1 MRLKDLNLEQQLIFC
16 DKYIITPNELLLL
29 EIILLAQEGEQ
40 PEIVYNYFN
49 ANVDARGL
57 TRPMLE
63 RLQAVGIINKTY
75 KIPQKGERLNI
86 YDIPINKNVV
96 KDFFKCSFEMGK
108 ELFENY
114 PMFGLINGEPVGIRS
129 VSKKFD
135 SLEDFYRYYGKS
147 ISWKPDKHKYIME
160 LVSWAKDNNLLVTT
174 LANFVIDH
182 KWEELEALRNGEI
195 ANIDFNAVKQL

>member
-1 MRLKDLNLEQQLIFC
+1 MKDLNLEQQLIFC

-174 LANFVIDH
+174 LNFGRA
-182 KWEELEALRNGEI
+182 K
-195 ANIDFNAVKQL
+195 

>member
-1 MRLKDLNLEQQLIFC
+1 MKDLNLEQQLIFC
-16 DKYIITPNELLLL
+16 EKYSINPSELLLL
-29 EIILLAQEGEQ
+29 EILLLAQEGEQ
-40 PEIVYNYFN
+40 PEIVNTYFTSRMC
-49 ANVDARGL
+49 ARGN
-57 TRPMLE
+57 TRELLVG
-63 RLQAVGIINKTY
+63 LQNAGAITKAY
-75 KIPQKGERLNI
+75 KIPEKGSAFNPL
-86 YDIPINKNVV
+86 DVPINKNLV

-147 ISWKPDKHKYIME
+147 ISWKPEKHAYIME
-160 LVSWAKDNNLLVTT
+160 LVEWAKDHNLLVTT

>member
-1 MRLKDLNLEQQLIFC
+1 MKDLNLEQQLLFC
-16 DKYIITPNELLLL
+16 EKYSINPSELLLL
-29 EIILLAQEGEQ
+29 EILLLAQEGEQ
-40 PEIVYNYFN
+40 PEIVNTYFTSRMC
-49 ANVDARGL
+49 ARGN
-57 TRPMLE
+57 TRELLSG
-63 RLQAVGIINKTY
+63 LQNAGVITKAY
-75 KIPQKGERLNI
+75 KIPEKGSAFNPL
-86 YDIPINKNVV
+86 DVPINKNLV

-147 ISWKPDKHKYIME
+147 ISWKPDKHEYIME

>member
-1 MRLKDLNLEQQLIFC
+1 MKDLNLEQQLLFC
-16 DKYIITPNELLLL
+16 EKYSINPSELLLL
-29 EIILLAQEGEQ
+29 EILLLAQEGEQ
-40 PEIVYNYFN
+40 PEIVNTYFTSRMC
-49 ANVDARGL
+49 ARGN
-57 TRPMLE
+57 TRELLSG
-63 RLQAVGIINKTY
+63 LQNAGVITKAY
-75 KIPQKGERLNI
+75 KIPEKGSAFNPL
-86 YDIPINKNVV
+86 DVPINKNLV

-147 ISWKPDKHKYIME
+147 ISWITEKHEYIME
-160 LVSWAKDNNLLVTT
+160 LVEWAKDHNLLVTT

-195 ANIDFNAVKQL
+195 ANIDFNAVKQLL

>member
-1 MRLKDLNLEQQLIFC
+1 MKDLNLEQQLIFC

-147 ISWKPDKHKYIME
+147 ISWKPEKHAYIME
-160 LVSWAKDNNLLVTT
+160 LVEWAKDRNLLVTT

>member
-1 MRLKDLNLEQQLIFC
+1 MKDLNLEQQLIFC

-57 TRPMLE
+57 ARPMLE

-160 LVSWAKDNNLLVTT
+160 LVSWAKDHNLLVTT

>member
-1 MRLKDLNLEQQLIFC
+1 MKDLNLEQQLIFC

-75 KIPQKGERLNI
+75 KIPQKGECLNI

-147 ISWKPDKHKYIME
+147 ISWKSDKHKYIME
-160 LVSWAKDNNLLVTT
+160 LVSWAKDHNLLVTT

>member
-1 MRLKDLNLEQQLIFC
+1 MKDLNLEQQIIFC

-86 YDIPINKNVV
+86 YDIPINKNIV

>member
-1 MRLKDLNLEQQLIFC
+1 MKDLNLEQQLIFC

-160 LVSWAKDNNLLVTT
+160 LVSWAKDHNLLVTT

-182 KWEELEALRNGEI
+182 KWEELEALKNGEI

>member
-1 MRLKDLNLEQQLIFC
+1 LKDLNLEQQLIFC

-49 ANVDARGL
+49 ANIDARGL

-63 RLQAVGIINKTY
+63 RLQVVGIINKTY

-96 KDFFKCSFEMGK
+96 KDFFKCSFDMGK

-147 ISWKPDKHKYIME
+147 ISWKPEKHEYIME

>member
-1 MRLKDLNLEQQLIFC
+1 MCARGN
-16 DKYIITPNELLLL
+16 TRELLSGL
-29 EIILLAQEGEQ
+29 Q
-40 PEIVYNYFN
+40 
-49 ANVDARGL
+49 DAGVI
-57 TRPMLE
+57 TK
-63 RLQAVGIINKTY
+63 AY
-75 KIPQKGERLNI
+75 KIPEKGSAFNPL
-86 YDIPINKNVV
+86 DVPINKNLV

-114 PMFGLINGEPVGIRS
+114 PMFGLINGESVGIRS

-147 ISWKPDKHKYIME
+147 ISWKPEKHEYIME
-160 LVSWAKDNNLLVTT
+160 VVEWAKDHNLLVTT

>member
-1 MRLKDLNLEQQLIFC
+1 MKDLNLEQQLIFC

-147 ISWKPDKHKYIME
+147 ISWKPEKHEYIME
-160 LVSWAKDNNLLVTT
+160 LVSWAKDRNLLVTT

>member
-1 MRLKDLNLEQQLIFC
+1 MKDLNLEQQLIFC

-49 ANVDARGL
+49 ANIDARGL

-86 YDIPINKNVV
+86 YDIPINKKVV

>member
-1 MRLKDLNLEQQLIFC
+1 MKDLNLEQQLLFC
-16 DKYIITPNELLLL
+16 EKYSINPSELLLL
-29 EIILLAQEGEQ
+29 EILLLAQEGEQ
-40 PEIVYNYFN
+40 PEIVNTYFTSRMC
-49 ANVDARGL
+49 ARGN
-57 TRPMLE
+57 TRELLSG
-63 RLQAVGIINKTY
+63 LQDAGVITKAY
-75 KIPQKGERLNI
+75 KIPEKGSAFNPL
-86 YDIPINKNVV
+86 DVPINKNLV

-147 ISWKPDKHKYIME
+147 ISWKPEKHAYIME
-160 LVSWAKDNNLLVTT
+160 LIEWAKEKNLIVTT
-174 LANFVIDH
+174 LCNFVIDH
-182 KWEELEALRNGEI
+182 KWEELEALRNGKI

>member
-1 MRLKDLNLEQQLIFC
+1 MKDLNLEQQLIFC
-16 DKYIITPNELLLL
+16 EKYSINPSELLLL
-29 EIILLAQEGEQ
+29 EILLLAQEGEQ
-40 PEIVYNYFN
+40 PEIVNTYFTSRMC
-49 ANVDARGL
+49 ARGN
-57 TRPMLE
+57 TRELLSG
-63 RLQAVGIINKTY
+63 LQNAGVITKAY
-75 KIPQKGERLNI
+75 KIPEKGSAFNPL
-86 YDIPINKNVV
+86 DVPINKNLV

-114 PMFGLINGEPVGIRS
+114 PMFGLINGEPVGIRR
-129 VSKKFD
+129 VSNKFD

-147 ISWKPDKHKYIME
+147 ISWKPEKHEYIME
-160 LVSWAKDNNLLVTT
+160 LVEWAKDHNLLVTT

>member
-1 MRLKDLNLEQQLIFC
+1 MKDLNLEQQLIFC

-108 ELFENY
+108 ELFESY

-147 ISWKPDKHKYIME
+147 ISWKPDKHEYIME

-182 KWEELEALRNGEI
+182 KWEELEALRDGEI

>member
-1 MRLKDLNLEQQLIFC
+1 LKDLNLEQQLIFC
-16 DKYIITPNELLLL
+16 EKYSINPSELLLL
-29 EIILLAQEGEQ
+29 EILLLAQEGEQ
-40 PEIVYNYFN
+40 PEIVNTYFTSRMC
-49 ANVDARGL
+49 ARGN
-57 TRPMLE
+57 TRELLSG
-63 RLQAVGIINKTY
+63 LQDAGVITKAY
-75 KIPQKGERLNI
+75 KIPEKGSAFNPL
-86 YDIPINKNVV
+86 DVPINKNLV

-147 ISWKPDKHKYIME
+147 ISWKPDKHEYIME
-160 LVSWAKDNNLLVTT
+160 LVSWAKDHNLLVTT

-182 KWEELEALRNGEI
+182 KWKELEALRNGEI

>member
-1 MRLKDLNLEQQLIFC
+1 MKDLNLEQQLIFC

-147 ISWKPDKHKYIME
+147 ISWKPDKHEYIME

>member
-1 MRLKDLNLEQQLIFC
+1 MKDLNLEQQLLFC
-16 DKYIITPNELLLL
+16 EKYSINPSELLLL
-29 EIILLAQEGEQ
+29 EILLLAQEGEQ
-40 PEIVYNYFN
+40 PEIVNTYFTSRMC
-49 ANVDARGL
+49 ARGN
-57 TRPMLE
+57 TRELLSG
-63 RLQAVGIINKTY
+63 LQSAGVITKAY
-75 KIPQKGERLNI
+75 KIPEKGSAFNPL
-86 YDIPINKNVV
+86 DVPINKNLV

-108 ELFENY
+108 ELFESY

-147 ISWKPDKHKYIME
+147 ISWKPEKHAHIME
-160 LVSWAKDNNLLVTT
+160 LVIWAKDNNLLVTT

>member
-1 MRLKDLNLEQQLIFC
+1 MKDLNLEQQLIFC

-40 PEIVYNYFN
+40 PEIVLNYFN

-147 ISWKPDKHKYIME
+147 ISWKPEKHAYIME
-160 LVSWAKDNNLLVTT
+160 LVEWAKDRNLLVTT

>member
-1 MRLKDLNLEQQLIFC
+1 LKDLNLEQQLIFC
-16 DKYIITPNELLLL
+16 EKYSINPSELLLL
-29 EIILLAQEGEQ
+29 EILLLAQEGEQ
-40 PEIVYNYFN
+40 PEIVNTYFTSRMC
-49 ANVDARGL
+49 ARGN
-57 TRPMLE
+57 TRELLSG
-63 RLQAVGIINKTY
+63 LQNAGVITKAY
-75 KIPQKGERLNI
+75 KIPEKGSAFNPL
-86 YDIPINKNVV
+86 DVPINKNLV

>member
-1 MRLKDLNLEQQLIFC
+1 MKDLNLEQQLIFC

-40 PEIVYNYFN
+40 PEIVHNYFN

-147 ISWKPDKHKYIME
+147 ISWKPDKHEYIME

>member
-1 MRLKDLNLEQQLIFC
+1 MKDLNLEQQLIFC
-16 DKYIITPNELLLL
+16 DKYVITPNELLLL

-160 LVSWAKDNNLLVTT
+160 LVSWAKDHNLLVTT